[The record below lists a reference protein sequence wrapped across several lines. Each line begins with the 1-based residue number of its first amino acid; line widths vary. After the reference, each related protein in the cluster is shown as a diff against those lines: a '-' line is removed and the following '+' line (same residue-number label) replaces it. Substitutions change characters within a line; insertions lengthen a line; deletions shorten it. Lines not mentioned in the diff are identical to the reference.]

1 MNAKYRADKKN
12 EKKAAATA
20 NNSRPGAGVTSG

>member
-1 MNAKYRADKKN
+1 MNARYKADKEN

-20 NNSRPGAGVTSG
+20 NNSRPSAGVTSG